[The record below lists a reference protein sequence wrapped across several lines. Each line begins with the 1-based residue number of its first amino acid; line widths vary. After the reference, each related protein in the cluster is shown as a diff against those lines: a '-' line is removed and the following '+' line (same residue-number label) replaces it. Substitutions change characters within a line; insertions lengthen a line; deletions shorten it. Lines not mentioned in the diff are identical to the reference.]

1 MYLTKNHGRFKDDID
16 WIVEETILDI
26 EQNPNWRIAII
37 TRIKIAFTGGHAMQK
52 KKNLLGHLI
61 VLLAKQCN
69 I

>member
-1 MYLTKNHGRFKDDID
+1 MLPIKECTLPKTMDDID

-61 VLLAKQCN
+61 VLLAK
-69 I
+69 